1 MVMSRWMIVYKN
13 MRWDEIDFQVDNQDI
28 QIKILRKNEALKGK
42 IVKQNDFTKV
52 YRVALN
58 DGREVDI
65 ADFDEI
71 DNFFEKNTIIFKN
84 RTGLHR
90 EIRRYIDYSLQ

>member
-1 MVMSRWMIVYKN
+1 MIVYKN
-13 MRWDEIDFQVDNQDI
+13 MRWDEIDFNVDNQDI

>member
-1 MVMSRWMIVYKN
+1 MIVYKN
-13 MRWDEIDFQVDNQDI
+13 MRWDEIEFQVDEQEI
-28 QIKILRKNEALKGK
+28 QIKVLRKNEALKGK
-42 IVKQNDFTKV
+42 ILKQNDFTKV
-52 YRVALN
+52 YRVILN

-71 DNFFEKNTIIFKN
+71 DNFFEKSTIIFKN

>member
-1 MVMSRWMIVYKN
+1 MSRWMIVYKN
-13 MRWDEIDFQVDNQDI
+13 MRWDEIDFNVDNQDI

>member
-1 MVMSRWMIVYKN
+1 MIVYKN